1 MAKIITMV
9 FSLIFVLNLN
19 SQQLTVTVNNPP
31 APFIENGYDWGTD
44 QLVFANVP
52 SGRSTC
58 VYKLSNTTIYAA
70 ITDTSTASGRLITFL
85 SSTNNGATW
94 SSTAT
99 ISGPA
104 GNAITKTE
112 MIRSGLDS
120 VYCTFLI
127 GRGSLASQIYIY
139 NVGNN
144 GLRPFLNGSYRDFGS
159 WASSTGGYY
168 LFVDSLY
175 SNNIPRYAST
185 DGGVTFSQRGL
196 VTSAGANPYLVKS
209 GNGDTAIMLYYAV
222 STGITDTTTAGIS
235 HARYRE
241 SAPGALTSIAFLQP
255 LVPAGAQKDQF
266 GACLYG
272 GTAWVFYTQGAPGS
286 RDIYC
291 YVSVNGGIAYG
302 SPNPV
307 AVRPS
312 VDEYWFDTKHYTVGT
327 GGADFCYY
335 YDSTG
340 GPSNITD
347 KILYVFSNIATST
360 TFSTPVA
367 ISEHYPQYSN
377 KGYIPNLFEYY
388 DTGGDLGIIWVG
400 NDAGPFKLYFDRYN
414 AVLGVHNNGTEIP
427 NSYRLSQNY
436 PNPFNPSTKIDF
448 SVPLSGN
455 VTIKLYD
462 ILGRETATI
471 LDNEMKAGSY
481 TVDFDASKL
490 SSGAYFYRMSSG
502 SFVKTMK
509 MLLIK

>member
-1 MAKIITMV
+1 MKRT
-9 FSLIFVLNLN
+9 FSVLAVLLISFSIF
-19 SQQLTVTVNNPP
+19 SQQLTVTVYNPSV
-31 APFIENGYDWGTD
+31 PFIENGQDWATD
-44 QLVFANVP
+44 QLVFSNVP

-70 ITDTSTASGRLITFL
+70 VTDTSTASGRLITFL

-120 VYCTFLI
+120 IYCTFLI

-144 GLRPFLNGSYRDFGS
+144 GLRPFLTGSYRDFGS

-209 GNGDTAIMLYYAV
+209 GSGDTAIMLYYATT
-222 STGITDTTTAGIS
+222 TGITDTTTAGIS

-307 AVRPS
+307 VVRPA

-340 GPSNITD
+340 GPNNTSD
-347 KILYVFSNIATST
+347 KIMYGYSNLGTPT
-360 TFSTPVA
+360 TFTSGVA
-367 ISEHYPQYSN
+367 ISEHYPQYSD
-377 KGYIPNLFEYY
+377 KGHIPNLFEYY
-388 DTGGDLGIIWVG
+388 DAGGDIGITWVG
-400 NDAGPFKLYFDRYN
+400 NDAGAYKLYFDRYN
-414 AVLGVHNNGTEIP
+414 AVVGVHNNGNEIP
-427 NSYRLSQNY
+427 NAYRLSQNY
-436 PNPFNPSTKIDF
+436 PNPFNPSTKINF
-448 SVPLSGN
+448 AIPISGN
-455 VTIKLYD
+455 VTIKVYD
-462 ILGRETATI
+462 IIGRETATI
-471 LDNEMKAGSY
+471 LNKDMKAGSY

-490 SSGAYFYRMSSG
+490 SSGVYFYKIVSG
-502 SFVKTMK
+502 SYIETKKMILVK
-509 MLLIK
+509 